1 MKILFALLVMILT
14 VPDIFARVTC
24 TPSGI
29 QMQMSNVEVMS
40 KSSDVLACMATK
52 EAYQCD
58 KMEADLEMNE
68 RYKIIKCDE
77 KSIEANRLGNTSL
90 ADCVWNGLKISGEQ
104 LLDLATLPGKIA
116 EGIAKGFNETQLCNK
131 SIDKKRE
138 ILNAFNLTIEDERFK
153 LSEQFVGK
161 WLEDAPCSE
170 IEKLLF
176 NRYQNYQRTM
186 MKDREI
192 AILTGKKPAPLKSSE
207 KSGPNLVELFK
218 QAMKEAEA
226 TYQCYTPKVKAEM
239 VCAGVTTL
247 LADVAAGGGV
257 VAAAKKISAVVKSK
271 KALGRIE
278 RAVAAGEKA
287 DLNDAALLLKKD
299 RLKGAQA
306 VLKRELSEAEKKAI
320 LEAHEVGIKEGRG
333 FYTYTQEDLLKKART
348 LREAGLDSEQTRA
361 LMENGITG
369 IFNDPTIKKAMLAHF
384 QKMFT
389 TVSLVQQDALVA
401 IHNLGRSSAAG
412 FSEKAK
418 AMLKEAKF
426 TDDQIEKILKAKSNQ
441 ESGIKEAVA
450 STPAPVKTPAAA
462 ASPAKPVTPAPVTPA
477 LKPATPAAPV
487 APSAPTAPVVVDSAG
502 RKAVLN
508 NFKDDE
514 YLKIQHTEIPDNLT
528 GEALEAKKRARRAN
542 AQEIIKKI
550 EKKERREFDPQSVI
564 IENGEAVSK
573 SRKALA
579 EAEEQL
585 AKLPKVGSDMK
596 RRELQDK
603 IDRSSTSLEM
613 YQKKCKAALELYR
626 EAHGYEQYMRQYQ
639 KDYDNYCK

>member
-1 MKILFALLVMILT
+1 MKILFSLLLVLLS
-14 VPDIFARVTC
+14 VPDIFARTTC

-29 QMQMSNVEVMS
+29 QMQMSNVEMMS
-40 KSSDVLACMATK
+40 KSSDVLACIATK
-52 EAYQCD
+52 EAYQCE
-58 KMEADLEMNE
+58 KMEADLEANE
-68 RYKIIKCDE
+68 KYKIIKCDE
-77 KSIEANRLGNTSL
+77 KSIEANRLGNTSI

-104 LLDLATLPGKIA
+104 LLDLGALPGKIA
-116 EGIAKGFNETQLCNK
+116 EGISKGFKETQLCNS
-131 SIDKKRE
+131 SIEKKRE
-138 ILNAFNLTIEDERFK
+138 ILNAYNLTMEDERFR
-153 LSEQFVGK
+153 LSEQFLGR
-161 WLEDAPCSE
+161 WLEEANCSE
-170 IEKLLF
+170 IEKQLSA
-176 NRYQNYQRTM
+176 RYQNYLNVTM
-186 MKDREI
+186 RERVL
-192 AILTGKKPAPLKSSE
+192 AVNMGKRPAPIKSE
-207 KSGPNLVELFK
+207 KSGPNLVDLFK

-226 TYQCYTPKVKAEM
+226 TYHCYTPKVKAEM
-239 VCAGVTTL
+239 VCAGVTSL
-247 LADVAAGGGV
+247 LADIAVGGGV
-257 VAAAKKISAVVKSK
+257 VGAAKKISAIVKSK

-287 DLNDAALLLKKD
+287 DLKDAARLLDGD
-299 RLKGAQA
+299 RIKGAQA

-333 FYTYTQEDLLKKART
+333 FYSYTQEDLLKKART

-369 IFNDPTIKKAMLAHF
+369 MFNDPTIKKAMLAHF

-412 FSEKAK
+412 FTEKAK

-441 ESGIKEAVA
+441 ENGIREAVA
-450 STPAPVKTPAAA
+450 STPAP
-462 ASPAKPVTPAPVTPA
+462 AKPPVTSSASAARPTTPVAPV
-477 LKPATPAAPV
+477 KPATPAAP
-487 APSAPTAPVVVDSAG
+487 TAPAPATPVAQTVADSPG

-508 NFKDDE
+508 NFRDDE

-550 EKKERREFDPQSVI
+550 EKKERREFDPQAVI

-573 SRKALA
+573 SKKALA
-579 EAEEQL
+579 EAEEQM
-585 AKLPKVGSDMK
+585 AKLPKVGADM
-596 RRELQDK
+596 RRKDLQDK

-639 KDYDNYCK
+639 RDYDNYCK